1 MKKLF
6 IVIGAV
12 FSLLANAQQPS
23 IIPMPAKMQITG
35 GNFELSSKTKIVAT
49 SKEEKIIANFFN
61 DYLKQY
67 YDLRLNIASNTSNN
81 CITLS
86 VSPIVLNTT
95 ATNSEKYILSIS
107 SSNISIVGNGN
118 AGAFYGMQ
126 SLIQLLPVLS
136 PKEKLPKLTI
146 PCLNIEDEPRF
157 QYRGMHLDVSR
168 HFFPVEY
175 IKKYIDYIALH
186 KMNTFHWHLTD
197 DQGWRIE
204 IKKYPKLTSIGAWRD
219 GTIIGRFPGK
229 GNDNTPHGGFYTQ
242 EQIKEVVQYAAN
254 RFITVIPEIEMPGHS
269 MAVLAAYPEYSTTP
283 DVRPKVPMTWGLNGV
298 ENNVFAPTEKTFSFL
313 EDVLTEVMDL
323 FPSNTI
329 HIGGDECSKRWW
341 KVDSFSQQ
349 LMRAK
354 NLKNEDELQSYFIQ
368 RIEKFVNSKGRKII
382 GWDEILEGGLA
393 PNALVMSWTGEK
405 GGIHAA
411 KEKHQVVMTPG
422 GWCYFDH
429 SQTKNEDSVTIGSYL
444 PLEKVYGYDPVPKEL
459 NEEEAKYILGAQG
472 NVWTEYMA
480 YPSKIEYM
488 IFPRMSALSEVL
500 WTPKEKK
507 NWTDFEQ
514 RLPQQ
519 IKRYGL
525 WKANYSKA
533 YYDLQTVI
541 EPTEKNEGVK
551 VSLTAKSP
559 APIAYQLIKLPE
571 NDQWSAYPPLDK
583 KQIYTKPLEITNN
596 SILQAIQDIS
606 NTTSTSTKLLLFI
619 NKATGKKIS
628 TNKQPSSNYPG
639 NGGIF
644 SMVNGAKSEKGINS
658 SEWCGWVAQNVELII
673 DLGKETNIQEINLH
687 ILHQP
692 ASWIY
697 APEKFE
703 IELSNDGI
711 KFEDPHTS
719 FLDFNTYTDES
730 PMKWM
735 KRKLSENP
743 SKSYNTRYVKIKVSS
758 VAKIPDGNP
767 GAGKSAWMFI
777 DEIEIK

>member
-6 IVIGAV
+6 IIIGTV

-23 IIPMPAKMQITG
+23 IIPMPATMQVNH
-35 GNFELSSKTKIVAT
+35 GNFQLSSKTKIVAT
-49 SKEEKIIANFFN
+49 SNEEKIIANFFN
-61 DYLKQY
+61 DYLQQY
-67 YDLRLNIASNTSNN
+67 YGLRLNVVSNTTSN

-86 VSPIVLNTT
+86 TSPITANRTT
-95 ATNSEKYILSIS
+95 INNEKYILNVSK
-107 SSNISIVGNGN
+107 SNISIVGKGN
-118 AGAFYGMQ
+118 AGVFYGIQ
-126 SLIQLLPVLS
+126 SLIQLLPVVAE
-136 PKEKLPKLTI
+136 KEKLSKLTI
-146 PCLNIEDEPRF
+146 PCLEIVDEPRF

-168 HFFPVEY
+168 HFFPIEY

-507 NWTDFEQ
+507 NWISFEQ

-519 IKRYGL
+519 LKRYEL

-541 EPTEKNEGVK
+541 EPTENNNGIK

-559 APIAYQLIKLPE
+559 SPIAYQLIKLPA
-571 NDQWSAYPPLDK
+571 NNQWNAYPPIDK
-583 KQIYTKPLEITNN
+583 KQIYTKPLEIN
-596 SILQAIQDIS
+596 SNSVLQAVQDIS
-606 NTTSTSTKLLLFI
+606 NSASTSISIAVFI
-619 NKATGKKIS
+619 NKATGKKITS
-628 TNKQPSSNYPG
+628 NIPPSASYPG
-639 NGGIF
+639 NGGLF
-644 SMVNGAKSEKGINS
+644 SLINGIKSDKGINS
-658 SEWCGWVAQNVELII
+658 GEWCGWTSKDVELTI
-673 DLGKETNIQEINLH
+673 DLGKPTEINQVVLN
-687 ILHQP
+687 ILDQKS
-692 ASWIY
+692 SWIHPLLLQGIY
-697 APEKFE
+697 ISDDGVNFTELKDVDAPKVKPNEVLRRCDF
-703 IELSNDGI
+703 
-711 KFEDPHTS
+711 S
-719 FLDFNTYTDES
+719 FA
-730 PMKWM
+730 
-735 KRKLSENP
+735 KRL
-743 SKSYNTRYVKIKVSS
+743 TRFVKIKVSNVS
-758 VAKIPDGNP
+758 KIPDGNP
-767 GAGKSAWMFI
+767 GTGKPAWMFI
-777 DEIEIK
+777 DEIEIN